1 MSPIHDLFGSKFKIS
16 WFTDEGTGY
25 VTTLEKW
32 CSGPS
37 ILMSSQNLNDAK
49 KECSESPNCHMFYD
63 LEGAGDWFVACEV
76 TSSIHDT
83 TSSSYGTILYT
94 KQHGNITHNLMFKDK
109 L

>member
-1 MSPIHDLFGSKFKIS
+1 MSPIHNLVGSKFKIS

-63 LEGAGDWFVACEV
+63 LEGSGDWFVACEV
-76 TSSIHDT
+76 TSSIWN
-83 TSSSYGTILYT
+83 TSSASSGTILYT
-94 KQHGNITHNLMFKDK
+94 KQHGTITHSLMFKDK